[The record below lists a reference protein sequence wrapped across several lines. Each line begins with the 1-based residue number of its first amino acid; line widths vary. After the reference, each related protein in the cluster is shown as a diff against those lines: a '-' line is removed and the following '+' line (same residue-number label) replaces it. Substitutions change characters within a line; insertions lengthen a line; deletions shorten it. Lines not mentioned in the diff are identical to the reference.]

1 MRLVSRPRVTSTQC
15 ARPCSARSVGMRR
28 ARAYVHRLATFSSTR
43 RLSTALSTTVV
54 TLMRSTASSVIVPS
68 DHPLVGARH
77 AEHVLAHVRGH
88 EIVVDGR
95 GPVEAGLAEL
105 ALDVVLLGE
114 AVAAVAVDA

>member
-1 MRLVSRPRVTSTQC
+1 
-15 ARPCSARSVGMRR
+15 GMRR
-28 ARAYVHRLATFSSTR
+28 AGAYVHRLPAFSSTR
-43 RLSTALSTTVV
+43 TVAPAVSTTRVTLRRSTALSRTPPAHAPTVCSP
-54 TLMRSTASSVIVPS
+54 MRSTASSVIAPS

-95 GPVEAGLAEL
+95 GRVEAGLAEL

-114 AVAAVAVDA
+114 